1 MDIQTAQLVRPVG
14 AMENLE
20 QQLSCPIC
28 LDMFTKPVV
37 ILPCQ
42 HNLCRGCAGEL
53 YESKN
58 RYTFSGGSFRC
69 PTCRFEVLLDRH
81 GVYGLQR
88 NLLVENII
96 DIYKQQQERQRDD
109 EPPLKDK
116 EAKEPKCK
124 EHEEERINIYC
135 ITCQTPTCSMCKVF
149 GQHKD
154 CQVSPLHA
162 VYQSQKSEL
171 RAAVELL
178 AAANS
183 SVQSA
188 VTQMDD
194 SCTLIRQNG
203 ELQKRRLGESFDLLF
218 AILEE
223 RKQQLLER
231 VGQVEEEKLAAL
243 RALAERYK
251 LQLQSSNQLQEK
263 LTESAQRCG
272 AAEFL
277 LSSKQLLQEAEQAAK
292 APLTGP
298 EPADAC
304 MDHLTIDTLDAEEL
318 IANMGFIQDQDQD
331 LDQNQDQDQA
341 LDQEH
346 SQEQDLDQAPDQ
358 DLDAGRD

>member
-96 DIYKQQQERQRDD
+96 DIYKQQQERQQ
-109 EPPLKDK
+109 
-116 EAKEPKCK
+116 
-124 EHEEERINIYC
+124 RINIYC

-304 MDHLTIDTLDAEEL
+304 MDHLTIDTLEAEEL